1 MNKITVFYRDEM
13 VADSGGYSPSAAKPA
28 EVVAEWKK
36 NYGDRIAV
44 EDIFE
49 ESPRE
54 FYYGIHEPKYVDG
67 VLDCNVKNGHGNTSR
82 EVADSLMWV
91 AGSYLAAID
100 HAKKTHGVAVA
111 PVSGAHHAEYAHASG
126 FCTFNF
132 LNAGARYA
140 HDVLKVERIGI
151 VDLDYHWGN
160 GCVHIA
166 KQAGQ
171 DYLSYSTIS
180 DWYEG
185 NMRHYLEAGLW
196 NELEQVHGDA
206 EMLFY
211 QAGADAWKHD
221 PLGGCLSKAGLRER
235 DRIVFEFAKERRIP
249 IVWNLAGGYHRDECG
264 SIQQVL
270 DIHNA
275 TMEECL
281 AVYGGK
287 CCKQGKGCV
296 A

>member
-1 MNKITVFYRDEM
+1 MDKITVFYRDEM

-36 NYGDRIAV
+36 NYGDRIVV
-44 EDIFE
+44 EDNFIKAH
-49 ESPRE
+49 PA
-54 FYYGIHEPKYVDG
+54 FYYGIHDREYVDG
-67 VLDCNVKNGHGNTSR
+67 VLNCEVKNGHGNTSR

-91 AGSYLAAID
+91 AGSFRAAID
-100 HAKKTHGVAVA
+100 HAKKTHKVAVA
-111 PVSGAHHAEYAHASG
+111 PISGAHHAEYARAQG

-140 HDVLKVERIGI
+140 HEMLQVERVGI

-166 KQAGQ
+166 EETGQ

-180 DWYEG
+180 EWHQG

-206 EMLFY
+206 DMLFY
-211 QAGADAWKHD
+211 QAGADAHEND
-221 PLGGCLSKAGLRER
+221 PLGGCLSSEGLRER

-249 IVWNLAGGYHRDECG
+249 IVWNLAGGYHKDEFG
-264 SIQQVL
+264 SIKQVL

-275 TMEECL
+275 TFEECV
-281 AVYGGK
+281 AVYCGES
-287 CCKQGKGCV
+287 
-296 A
+296 AAR